1 MTLNGPGDWLLSF
14 RCQRVRTEVKGLSTV
29 YSDFIIDTQY
39 DQLKPEVT
47 GQAKKLI
54 LDLVGVSLAGYKLME
69 FPRLVVNYMESMG
82 GTPEATIL
90 QTKKKFPSI
99 NAAFANAAC
108 AHALDMDDGHRF
120 GALHPGTVIIP
131 AAIAAAELSKVDT
144 RDLIAGVVTG
154 YEVMI
159 RIGAAINPSS
169 LNRGFHA
176 TGITGPFGAASAA
189 AKIMKLTHEETIGAL
204 GLAGLQGSGL
214 LQVNHEG
221 EGAKVKPIN
230 PARAAMSGLLSCILA
245 QRGARG
251 PLDIFE
257 GEDGFLKAVTDEV
270 KPDLLTRNL
279 GKEFEICN
287 AYVKFY
293 SACRHAHAP
302 IDAAFEALKDS
313 PIQPSDIARIH
324 VETYPAAIRL
334 AGITNVTT
342 PSAARF
348 SIPFSV
354 ALALIKRDANAD
366 KYCEENVRDQGIQDL
381 ARRVALSVGEKWEKL
396 YPNKRG
402 ATVRIFDQ
410 QGAEWSAEV
419 ELAKGEPEN
428 PASWEEVYQK
438 FQTNAALALSEQEV
452 HELGERILHLEER
465 SVDELVQL
473 L

>member
-1 MTLNGPGDWLLSF
+1 MGKLSSVYADFVLGLSF
-14 RCQRVRTEVKGLSTV
+14 
-29 YSDFIIDTQY
+29 
-39 DQLKPEVT
+39 DQLRPEVIV
-47 GQAKKLI
+47 QAKKLI

-69 FPRLVVNYMESMG
+69 FPRLVINYMESIG

-90 QTKKKFPSI
+90 QTKKKFPSVH
-99 NAAFANAAC
+99 AAFANAAC

-131 AAIAAAELSKVDT
+131 AAIAAAELSKANT
-144 RDLIAGVVTG
+144 RDLIAGIVAG
-154 YEVMI
+154 YEIMI

-176 TGITGPFGAASAA
+176 TGMTGPYGAASAA
-189 AKIMKLTHEETIGAL
+189 AKIMKLGREETIGAL
-204 GLAGLQGSGL
+204 GMAGLQGSGL

-221 EGAKVKPIN
+221 EGAKVKPIS

-245 QRGARG
+245 RKGARG
-251 PLDIFE
+251 PIDIFE
-257 GEDGFLKAVTDEV
+257 GEDGFFKAVTDEV
-270 KPDLLTRNL
+270 KTDLLTRDL

-287 AYVKFY
+287 AYIKFY

-302 IDAAFEALKDS
+302 IDAAFEALRKS
-313 PIQPSDIARIH
+313 PINPSEIARIH

-334 AGITNVTT
+334 AGMTNVTT
-342 PSAARF
+342 PSSARF

-354 ALALIKRDANAD
+354 ALALIKKDASAD
-366 KYCEENVRDQGIQDL
+366 KYCEENVQDQSIQDL
-381 ARRVALSVGEKWEKL
+381 ARKVELSVSEKWERL

-402 ATVRIFDQ
+402 ATVRILDRQ
-410 QGAEWSAEV
+410 NRESSAEV

-428 PASWEEVYQK
+428 PASWDEVYGK
-438 FQTNAALALSEQEV
+438 FYTNATLVLSDKDAKK
-452 HELGERILHLEER
+452 LGDTITDLENL
-465 SVDELVQL
+465 SIDDLTTL